1 MFWYDFCLL
10 KVGFNQLINKL
21 SFMRYWDFV
30 LAISGIENNQVNK
43 YVTYYPYQ
51 SIYQSWL
58 WDVSVFNWHN
68 KLCSYQKQI
77 YN

>member
-1 MFWYDFCLL
+1 
-10 KVGFNQLINKL
+10 
-21 SFMRYWDFV
+21 MRYWDFV

-43 YVTYYPYQ
+43 HVTYYRYQ

-58 WDVSVFNWHN
+58 WDVSVFNWH

-77 YN
+77 YK